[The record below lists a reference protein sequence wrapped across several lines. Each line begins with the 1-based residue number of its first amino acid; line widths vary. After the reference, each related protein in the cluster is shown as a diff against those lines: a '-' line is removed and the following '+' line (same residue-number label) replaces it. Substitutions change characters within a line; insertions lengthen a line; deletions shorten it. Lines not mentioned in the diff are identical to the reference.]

1 MVPFCSR
8 IITYQQ
14 GIPAK
19 LQREEK
25 EKRKH
30 AQRGI
35 INNCIPPADPANV
48 HIPKLS
54 YDVYISFVRIPSIQK
69 RSRNNKPSS
78 HGGREASL
86 PGVVFSVWFCSPF
99 VSGVLFPLV
108 VAEVEKD
115 EKGSG

>member
-19 LQREEK
+19 LQREEI

-35 INNCIPPADPANV
+35 INNCIPPAEPANV
-48 HIPKLS
+48 RFPTLS
-54 YDVYISFVRIPSIQK
+54 YDVYISFDRIPSFQK
-69 RSRNNKPSS
+69 RSGYNKPSS
-78 HGGREASL
+78 HGGREARL
-86 PGVVFSVWFCSPF
+86 PGGVFAVWFCSPF
-99 VSGVLFPLV
+99 VAGVLFPLV
-108 VAEVEKD
+108 
-115 EKGSG
+115 